1 MRQPERASSRQ
12 HVRQIPLR
20 GGLGEGLSRVEQPLV
35 QRQAHLRRTLA
46 GDRFSRGLLST
57 ISNGRVSTRRL
68 LQLYAPEAHLELAET
83 QTLFGKVFEE
93 KAGGRV

>member
-20 GGLGEGLSRVEQPLV
+20 GGLGEGLSGIEQPLV

-46 GDRFSRGLLST
+46 GNRLSRGLLST
-57 ISNGRVSTRRL
+57 VSDGRVSPRRL
-68 LQLYAPEAHLELAET
+68 LQLYALEAHLQLAET
-83 QTLFGKVFEE
+83 QTLLGKVLEE
-93 KAGGRV
+93 KARGRV